1 MIGQQEL
8 IKMIFG
14 FKLKYLR
21 QRRDLSLEELAAK
34 TGLSK
39 SYLHD
44 IEKGK
49 KYPKVDKIQA
59 LAQALDVDYDYL
71 VSLQSDKKLEPV
83 IELLSSDLLKSFPM
97 EEFGLKPDKLF
108 ELLTVMPDKVNAFI
122 STILKVTRNF
132 QVGSQNLF
140 LSALRSYQ
148 EMHNNYFPEL
158 EQAAIDFTK
167 KFGLPDT
174 GATALEKA
182 LVEGFDIRVD
192 RKEMQNQ
199 DELKSLRSYYSPD
212 RNTLF
217 LQTGLS
223 EAQERFLI
231 GRELGFQVLDLSPR
245 PYLTR
250 VLRADSFELLLNN
263 FMASYFSAALLMPE
277 RPMLQT
283 LRRLARQPQWK
294 EDIILNMVD
303 EFGVTPEMLFQRLTN
318 ILPHF
323 LGSSDMFFI
332 RMAGQ
337 PDQGTI
343 KMTKEL
349 HLSQLHQPYASKLDW
364 HYCRRWKSVTL
375 LKELQ
380 SRHKLG
386 EKKEFLA
393 GAQISAYWQTDRRYL
408 ILTVAKQDE
417 RSPLQQYVSVTI
429 GLAINER
436 LREEIRFLSD
446 PALPIRIVHTTC
458 ETCSITDCE
467 SRAAPPIA
475 LEVRR
480 KEEEVRVALERLD
493 SVGLQEDDQEAF

>member
-21 QRRDLSLEELAAK
+21 QRKGLSLEELAAK

-49 KYPKVDKIQA
+49 KYPKVDKIQSLADA
-59 LAQALDVDYDYL
+59 LEVDYDYL

-97 EEFGLKPDKLF
+97 EEFGLKADKLF
-108 ELLTVMPDKVNAFI
+108 ELLTIMPDKVNAFI

-158 EQAAIDFTK
+158 EKAAGDLKK
-167 KFGLPDT
+167 KFSLSDT
-174 GATALEKA
+174 SARQLEKA
-182 LVEGFDIRVD
+182 LLEGFGIRVD
-192 RKEMQNQ
+192 RAEMKRQE
-199 DELKSLRSYYSPD
+199 ELKSLRSYFS
-212 RNTLF
+212 RGRATLF
-217 LQTGLS
+217 LQEGLN

-231 GRELGFQVLDLSPR
+231 GRELGFQALDLVPR

-250 VLRADSFELLLNN
+250 VLRADSFEFLLNN

-277 RPMLQT
+277 RTLLQT

-294 EDIILNMVD
+294 EDIILHMVA

-323 LGSSDMFFI
+323 LGSPDMFFI
-332 RMAGQ
+332 RLAGH
-337 PDQGTI
+337 PEEGRI

-349 HLSQLHQPYASKLDW
+349 HLSRLHQPYASKLDW
-364 HYCRRWKSVTL
+364 HYCRRWISITL

-393 GAQISAYWQTDRRYL
+393 GAQISEYWQTDRRYL

-417 RSPLQQYVSVTI
+417 RSPVEQYVSVTL
-429 GLAINER
+429 GLAISER
-436 LREEIRFLSD
+436 LREEIRFLGD
-446 PALPIRIVHTTC
+446 PSLPTRVVHTTC

-467 SRAAPPIA
+467 SRAAPPLA
-475 LEVRR
+475 LESQR
-480 KEEEVRVALERLD
+480 KEEEIRVALEKLD
-493 SVGLQEDDQEAF
+493 GEEF